1 MVNIELFPKNLQKL
15 DIFLSIYFYLLK
27 GIISL
32 LTYAY
37 NKGMSLF
44 TVKHSLAAITVIK
57 RQIRSWLKAIN
68 IIVSIVFFCFYGL
81 MMFINRDSL
90 PLLIAYSG
98 MLLVAVVVF
107 IIGFIFETKEED
119 DKEVKRSKKRTR
131 KAIKQ
136 VCKVIK
142 YVCNFFAI
150 GFTVAMMFITS
161 DFNVASIA
169 GVIASST
176 FLVIQIIFNIIGVL
190 FDRYIEMLRL
200 GFKLDVDNSDIVKMV
215 DPLGEKDRRV
225 QREVDEMEGNSEF
238 TDAEQEIVDELTYVA
253 HNQEEKKKKS
263 LRERLEKNLEKLKE
277 AKKKGRNN

>member
-1 MVNIELFPKNLQKL
+1 
-15 DIFLSIYFYLLK
+15 
-27 GIISL
+27 
-32 LTYAY
+32 
-37 NKGMSLF
+37 MSLF

-81 MMFINRDSL
+81 MMFINKDSL

-107 IIGFIFETKEED
+107 IIGFIFETKEDD

-263 LRERLEKNLEKLKE
+263 LKERLEKNLEKLKE